1 MGHIAQLCLPGVE
14 NSYLLEPIIL
24 SHGSCALCTAM
35 NYDQVDTNPRLILL
49 PELRIR
55 TFWSPSSKYM
65 VHLEGNLQG
74 DNWSK
79 SMRAGA
85 RVCTVLY
92 CKLCCYLLAGA
103 SSRLSLYSQ
112 TTLLKY
118 DWSYSYCCL
127 RRHWQTFGWHHH
139 KAEKKWKPN
148 RGSQKKWKPNRG
160 SLTSDSTRK
169 V

>member
-1 MGHIAQLCLPGVE
+1 MGHIPQLCLPGVE

-24 SHGSCALCTAM
+24 SHGSCALWSAM
-35 NYDQVDTNPRLILL
+35 NYDQVDTKPRLTLL
-49 PELRIR
+49 PELRIW
-55 TFWSPSSKYM
+55 TFWSPSSKHM
-65 VHLEGNLQG
+65 VHLVGNLQG

-85 RVCTVLY
+85 RECTVLY
-92 CKLCCYLLAGA
+92 CKLCCYLWAGA

-118 DWSYSYCCL
+118 AWSYSIAVL
-127 RRHWQTFGWHHH
+127 DIID
-139 KAEKKWKPN
+139 KLLDEIIIK
-148 RGSQKKWKPNRG
+148 QKKSEKPNRG